1 MDTFRQVDRP
11 SPGTLVTRL
20 IPLSIR
26 PAINTWRSVERPE
39 AYPNA
44 LAQPCRGSHID
55 TRSQG
60 TDGGL
65 PVTNGGH
72 TQRKLGDLS
81 WDRLDDTVPG
91 DWVEFGEVPVE
102 PLYESTPMTYLQP
115 QCLCCPKHH
124 HTPLEWDRCV
134 LKCTVS
140 RCKTAYPLSWFF
152 WERNAA
158 RLLDEG
164 LPWWELTMKPHAW
177 TPLHLGLIT
186 MPFPEP
192 EGPVSI
198 QVRGF
203 GPHHYVPLDQ
213 RPKVY

>member
-1 MDTFRQVDRP
+1 MHP
-11 SPGTLVTRL
+11 S
-20 IPLSIR
+20 
-26 PAINTWRSVERPE
+26 
-39 AYPNA
+39 
-44 LAQPCRGSHID
+44 
-55 TRSQG
+55 
-60 TDGGL
+60 
-65 PVTNGGH
+65 
-72 TQRKLGDLS
+72 KMGDLP
-81 WDRLDDTVPG
+81 WDRLDDTVSG

-102 PLYESTPMTYLQP
+102 PQYESTPMTYSQP

-203 GPHHYVPLDQ
+203 GPHHYAARSAAEGVLSSSSPIYVLILAA
-213 RPKVY
+213 KVTKGITVAI